1 MIATSNKL
9 NHNFI
14 PTYQLV
20 PVTFGAKN
28 LVIFEVEQ
36 EEWRYQKGQDSINVK
51 MEDCLSW
58 ERLSKKATH
67 CSTKCLPVGFQ
78 YLLEEKIDRP
88 RCHNKSDHLCM
99 FQFFYPEVCM
109 ILMIK
114 FMFNSKVSH
123 T

>member
-9 NHNFI
+9 NHFVI

-36 EEWRYQKGQDSINVK
+36 EEWRYQKGQDSTNVK
-51 MEDCLSW
+51 MEDCLPW
-58 ERLSKKATH
+58 ERLSKKATK
-67 CSTKCLPVGFQ
+67 CSTSCLPVGLQ
-78 YLLEEKIDRP
+78 YLFEEKVGRP

-99 FQFFYPEVCM
+99 IEIY
-109 ILMIK
+109 IIK
-114 FMFNSKVSH
+114 GQDKIYY
-123 T
+123 